1 MPTST
6 TMPGPMSQSDGK
18 LLRKLPGAYW
28 SQRLLM
34 GWSSKGE
41 IVRVTMPSMTPSLGF
56 FFHLRAR
63 AVAVGARR
71 RRGLDSKSRSK
82 HDSYGRR
89 LFESKASKE
98 LTQRVTKS
106 PNAAGRQVSG
116 RRVALRKLVAPYSL
130 RQKQAAASVT
140 PLFQRRLRLLWLL
153 LDGWGKPAHEAALNL
168 PSGGVRRCFDSGKSG

>member
-41 IVRVTMPSMTPSLGF
+41 IVRVTMPSITPSLGF

-63 AVAVGARR
+63 LWGRGGGVLADASLVAATI
-71 RRGLDSKSRSK
+71 
-82 HDSYGRR
+82 
-89 LFESKASKE
+89 EA
-98 LTQRVTKS
+98 
-106 PNAAGRQVSG
+106 RQVEGS
-116 RRVALRKLVAPYSL
+116 AK
-130 RQKQAAASVT
+130 
-140 PLFQRRLRLLWLL
+140 
-153 LDGWGKPAHEAALNL
+153 
-168 PSGGVRRCFDSGKSG
+168 